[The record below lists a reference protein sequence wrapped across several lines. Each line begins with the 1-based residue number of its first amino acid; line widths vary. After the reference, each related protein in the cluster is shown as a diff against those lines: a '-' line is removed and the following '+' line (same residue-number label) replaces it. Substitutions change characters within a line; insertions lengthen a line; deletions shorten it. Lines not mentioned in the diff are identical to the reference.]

1 MLNPKIGRCLVTL
14 ALGCILAGACVPPL
28 SAANVRASSPAH
40 LTIRAVAPLADGWWD
55 EIYGPIENALS
66 RRETMVQF
74 GAVGVLIG
82 LFIIWYRRT

>member
-1 MLNPKIGRCLVTL
+1 MRRLLAAVVAGWILTCTPVTPLRAGEAKMPIAGR
-14 ALGCILAGACVPPL
+14 P
-28 SAANVRASSPAH
+28 
-40 LTIRAVAPLADGWWD
+40 TIHVLPPLADGWWE

-66 RRETMVQF
+66 SRETMVQF